1 MIWNLVALAR
11 LPVVFDLR
19 HEARSRGRAL
29 RGVRTLELRRG
40 GGEFG
45 HEFHLAIEV
54 HARDMVQVV
63 EMAAAPHPRRRYHL
77 SPSPKQDEKAARHHR
92 WSFCCSTARGGL
104 LLHLW

>member
-63 EMAAAPHPRRRYHL
+63 EMAAAPHPRRYHL

-92 WSFCCSTARGGL
+92 WPFFCSTARGGL
-104 LLHLW
+104 LSYLW